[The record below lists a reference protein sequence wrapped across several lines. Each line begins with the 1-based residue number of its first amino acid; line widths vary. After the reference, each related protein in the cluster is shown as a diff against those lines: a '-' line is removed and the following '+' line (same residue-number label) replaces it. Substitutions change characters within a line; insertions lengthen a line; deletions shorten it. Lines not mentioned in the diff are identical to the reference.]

1 MIDWLNDNSGAI
13 QAVAVIVL
21 ALVTYFYMRSTGR
34 MARAAEE
41 QTKASVAMSNEI
53 AAQGQRSLRPVLDL
67 ELVSWDIDDRYDEPY
82 WLLVKAR
89 NIGEGPALNITGE
102 VPPDEEVGFP
112 GGREVFGSIGAGMES
127 GARGIL
133 IQQNAVAVE
142 YADIHARRYMSIR
155 PVNVERGFTGSTMS
169 VNLGDLKVVELPQ

>member
-67 ELVSWDIDDRYDEPY
+67 ELVSWDIDDRYD
-82 WLLVKAR
+82 
-89 NIGEGPALNITGE
+89 TGE

-112 GGREVFGSIGAGMES
+112 GGREVFRSIGAGMES